1 MYYLKKYFCSIN
13 IGGYKS
19 DIKNLT
25 HIGYNMNSLEEK
37 LNFFNQL
44 SDFEKPV
51 VRAFAVAGTFNKA
64 SDIKAILKDSS
75 KYTAQQISKI
85 IESSLNASA
94 LELNIDSY
102 SRYYEKYRVSIPF
115 LTYVYS
121 NLNQHE
127 KAEAK
132 KTERYNRYF
141 FHGNTIDINDVK
153 DFLLELLYEN
163 KISEKIK
170 DKLLDNVRVIQEMDL
185 IDYPVYINHFNK
197 LDSDVINLIYSSK
210 MSATVFDLYPLKTLE
225 SIRSQLELLLSPGKT
240 LLLPDLISN
249 IKVYEGDLDF
259 VLNRVNKNDA
269 VSLNAI
275 HHLMQR
281 DFDTSL
287 KLFDEELKRLRKVH
301 KGIQYL
307 PSVYQNY
314 FYTTLLLC
322 IDPVK
327 AADRAQKILNN
338 YNQMDSFDLNYFF
351 KVVLCD
357 ILNKKEERDSLA
369 VELFEHIESS
379 SNFYTFALIGAAYL
393 AELTPPISIK
403 RHIINLIKRSFK
415 ADNYLMAYEAAYV
428 INEWFGDSE
437 TESCY
442 EQIASKMSYKP
453 VASLINKVENWE
465 KSLNLI
471 FNALGGVNKKS
482 NANVAVVDKYRIV
495 YTFNPNNFEIQPIL
509 QTRNAKGLW
518 SAGRNVAMK
527 TFYEGK
533 ANGMT
538 DKDLRV
544 ARCMNYYKG
553 YYDSDWYEF
562 TKPALLELIGHP
574 YLFLA
579 NTKDVPVEFVAA
591 KPEVKVSKKKKGYT
605 LESDIKEHDSSIFLK
620 KETNTRYRVYNLD
633 KTVLELISIL
643 STEQVSVPEEG
654 KDKLV
659 QLLGEIS
666 KHVTIQSDLLTTATN
681 SSFTVKSIESDSRIR
696 VQLLPFGDGLKAELF
711 VKPFNEIPPYSKP
724 GVGGRVLITNVNGE
738 QWQVK
743 RDFEKEIEFSN
754 AVLNDIQMLESVDMS
769 DDLIAFDDPMDS
781 LHLLDVLALHK
792 DKCVV
797 EWPEGER
804 FKIRSIANFTDL
816 KMRIKSKTNWFE
828 LEGEL
833 RVDEDTVISLQ
844 QLMSLMKKGHD
855 RFIELKEGEF
865 IALSQELKNR
875 LEELYSFS
883 TNEKNGLQ
891 LNKFA
896 SIAMGDLFD
905 EVGDLKS
912 DKAWKS
918 FRKRITSPTN
928 LEVTIPNTLH
938 ADLRPYQEDGFRW
951 MIRLAELEGGA
962 CLADDMGLGKTIQTL
977 GVLLHRV
984 SEGPALVVCPVSVI
998 GNWISE
1004 AQRFAPSLNVKMLG
1018 NSTRE
1023 QTIKELSSG
1032 DVLITS
1038 YGLIQSEEKM
1048 FVEKE
1053 FATIVLDEAHIIK
1066 NNTTK
1071 TSKAIMQL
1079 KGKFRLALTGT
1090 PLQNHLGEIWNLFNF
1105 INPGLL
1111 GNLNH
1116 FTDIFIKPDDDYSR
1130 KLLRKL
1136 IKPFILRRTKS
1147 AVLDELPPKTEIVKK
1162 VQLSDTEMAF
1172 YEALRRQ
1179 ALLNLESDEGNQG
1192 TKHLRA
1198 LAEITKLRQASCNPL
1213 LVDANIDIKS
1223 SKLAVFLEIVDELKE
1238 NKHRAL
1244 VFSQFVKHLDIVRK
1258 ALDEKK
1264 IHYQYLDGS
1273 CSMIERERSVE
1284 KFQKG
1289 DDDLFLISL
1298 KAGGLGLNLT
1308 AADFVIHLD
1317 PWWNPAVEDQASD
1330 RAHRIGQKRPVTIYR
1345 LVAENT
1351 IEEKIIQLH
1360 NTKRNLAESL
1370 LEGSDQSGKMSL
1382 NELVDLIKENG

>member
-1 MYYLKKYFCSIN
+1 
-13 IGGYKS
+13 
-19 DIKNLT
+19 
-25 HIGYNMNSLEEK
+25 
-37 LNFFNQL
+37 Q
-44 SDFEKPV
+44 
-51 VRAFAVAGTFNKA
+51 
-64 SDIKAILKDSS
+64 
-75 KYTAQQISKI
+75 
-85 IESSLNASA
+85 
-94 LELNIDSY
+94 
-102 SRYYEKYRVSIPF
+102 
-115 LTYVYS
+115 
-121 NLNQHE
+121 
-127 KAEAK
+127 
-132 KTERYNRYF
+132 
-141 FHGNTIDINDVK
+141 
-153 DFLLELLYEN
+153 
-163 KISEKIK
+163 
-170 DKLLDNVRVIQEMDL
+170 
-185 IDYPVYINHFNK
+185 
-197 LDSDVINLIYSSK
+197 LDS
-210 MSATVFDLYPLKTLE
+210 A
-225 SIRSQLELLLSPGKT
+225 
-240 LLLPDLISN
+240 
-249 IKVYEGDLDF
+249 
-259 VLNRVNKNDA
+259 
-269 VSLNAI
+269 
-275 HHLMQR
+275 
-281 DFDTSL
+281 
-287 KLFDEELKRLRKVH
+287 
-301 KGIQYL
+301 
-307 PSVYQNY
+307 
-314 FYTTLLLC
+314 
-322 IDPVK
+322 
-327 AADRAQKILNN
+327 
-338 YNQMDSFDLNYFF
+338 DLNYFF
-351 KVVLCD
+351 KAVMYN
-357 ILNKKEERDSLA
+357 ILNKKKERDSLSSD
-369 VELFEHIESS
+369 LFEKIKSS
-379 SNFYTFALIGAAYL
+379 SNFYTFVLIGVAYL
-393 AELTPPISIK
+393 AELTPSISIK
-403 RHIINLIKRSFK
+403 RHIINIIEKSYQ
-415 ADNYLMAYEAAYV
+415 AGNYLMAYEAAYV
-428 INEWFGDSE
+428 VNEWFGDSE
-437 TESCY
+437 TEKCY
-442 EQIASKMSYKP
+442 AQIASKMSYKP
-453 VASLINKVENWE
+453 VASLISKVESWE

-471 FNALGGVNKKS
+471 FNALGGVNKKT
-482 NANVAVVDKYRIV
+482 NVGVAIENKFRIV
-495 YTFNPNNFEIQPIL
+495 YTFEPNNFDIKPIL
-509 QTRNAKGLW
+509 QTRNANGVW

-527 TFYEGK
+527 NFYEGK

-538 DKDLRV
+538 DKDLRI
-544 ARCMNYYKG
+544 ARCINYYKG
-553 YYDSDWYEF
+553 YYGSDWYEF
-562 TKPALLELIGHP
+562 TKQVFIELIGHP

-591 KPEVKVSKKKKGYT
+591 KPEVKVSKKKKGFII
-605 LESDIKEHDSSIFLK
+605 ESDIKEHDSNIFLM

-633 KTVLELISIL
+633 KNVLKLISIL
-643 STEQVSVPEEG
+643 TTQQVAVPEEG

-666 KHVTIQSDLLTTATN
+666 KHVTVQSDLLTTATN
-681 SSFTVKSIESDSRIR
+681 SHFTVKSVDPDNRIR

-724 GVGGRVLITNVNGE
+724 GVGGKVLMTNVNGE

-743 RDFEKEIEFSN
+743 RDFAKEIEFSN
-754 AVLNDIQMLESVDMS
+754 AVLNDTQMLESVDMS
-769 DDLIAFDDPMDS
+769 VDLIAFDNPMDS

-804 FKIRSIANFTDL
+804 FKIRSMASFTDL

-844 QLMSLMKKGHD
+844 QLMSLMKNGHD

-865 IALSQELKNR
+865 IALSQELKKR

-905 EVGDLKS
+905 EMADLKS

-918 FRKRITSPTN
+918 FRKRITSTTS
-928 LEVTIPNTLH
+928 LEVKIPSSLH
-938 ADLRPYQEDGFRW
+938 ADLRPYQEDGYRW
-951 MIRLAELEGGA
+951 MTRLAEFEGGA

-977 GVLLHRV
+977 AVLLHRA

-1004 AQRFAPSLNVKMLG
+1004 AQRFAPSLNVKVLG

-1023 QTIKELSSG
+1023 QTINELSSG
-1032 DVLITS
+1032 DVLVTS
-1038 YGLIQSEEKM
+1038 YGLLQSEEKM
-1048 FVEKE
+1048 FAEKE

-1079 KGKFRLALTGT
+1079 QGKFRLALTGT

-1116 FTDIFIKPDDDYSR
+1116 FTDTFIKPDSDYSR

-1179 ALLNLESDEGNQG
+1179 ALLNLESGEGNQG

-1223 SKLAVFLEIVDELKE
+1223 SKLAVFLEIIDELKE

-1273 CSMIERERSVE
+1273 STLPERVRSVE

-1289 DDDLFLISL
+1289 EGDLFLISL

-1370 LEGSDQSGKMSL
+1370 LEGSDQSAKMSL

>member
-1 MYYLKKYFCSIN
+1 MY
-13 IGGYKS
+13 
-19 DIKNLT
+19 
-25 HIGYNMNSLEEK
+25 SLEEK
-37 LNFFNQL
+37 LNFYNQL
-44 SDFEKPV
+44 SDSEKSV
-51 VRAFAVAGTFNKA
+51 VRAFAVAGTFNNA
-64 SDIKAILKDSS
+64 ADIKVTLKDSG
-75 KYTAQQISKI
+75 KFTIPQINKI
-85 IESSLNASA
+85 IDSSLKAG
-94 LELNIDSY
+94 LIELNVDGY
-102 SRYYEKYRVSIPF
+102 TRYYGKYKVSISF
-115 LTYVYS
+115 MAYVYS
-121 NLNQHE
+121 NLSEHE
-127 KAEAK
+127 KNEVK
-132 KTERYNRYF
+132 KTERYRISFYVTDN
-141 FHGNTIDINDVK
+141 IEISEVK
-153 DFLLELLYEN
+153 EFLYALLYEN
-163 KISEKIK
+163 NISDTIK
-170 DKLLDNVRVIQEMDL
+170 RKLFGNVWIINKMNLVN
-185 IDYPVYINHFNK
+185 YPAYINNFYK
-197 LDSDVINLIYSSK
+197 LDSDVVNLIYLSK
-210 MSATVFDLYPLKTLE
+210 ISTTIYELNPLKSLE
-225 SIRSQLELLLSPGKT
+225 YLRGQLELLLPQDKM
-240 LLLPDLISN
+240 LLLPDLTAN
-249 IKVYEGDLDF
+249 IKLHEGDFDSF
-259 VLNRVNKNDA
+259 FNRINKENA

-275 HHLMQR
+275 HHFIQG
-281 DFDTSL
+281 DFVTSL
-287 KLFDEELKRLRKVH
+287 KLFDEELKRLRKEH
-301 KGIQYL
+301 KGIHYL

-314 FYTTLLLC
+314 FYTALLLC
-322 IDPVK
+322 IEPVK
-327 AADRAQKILNN
+327 TAARALKLMNN
-338 YNQMDSFDLNYFF
+338 YNQLDSIDLNYFF
-351 KVVLCD
+351 QVVIYN
-357 ILNKKEERDSLA
+357 ILNKKKEKEELA
-369 VELFEHIESS
+369 DQLFEYIKSS
-379 SNFYTFALIGAAYL
+379 SNLYTFALIGAAYL
-393 AELTPPISIK
+393 AELTPPVSIK
-403 RHIINLIKRSFK
+403 RHILKIIQKSYK
-415 ADNYLMAYEAAYV
+415 ADSYLMAYEAAYIV
-428 INEWFGDSE
+428 NEWFGDSE
-437 TESCY
+437 TEQCY
-442 EQIASKMSYKP
+442 EQIAAKMTYKP
-453 VASLINKVENWE
+453 VASLINRVENWE

-471 FNALGGVNKKS
+471 FNALGGANKKL
-482 NANVAVVDKYRIV
+482 NAGVAVEDKYRIV
-495 YTFNPNNFEIQPIL
+495 YTFEPNNFEIKPIL
-509 QTRNAKGLW
+509 QTRNAKGVW

-538 DKDLRV
+538 DKDLRI
-544 ARCMNYYKG
+544 ARCIKYYKGG

-562 TKPALLELIGHP
+562 TKQVAVELIGHP
-574 YLFLA
+574 YVFLA
-579 NTKDVPVEFVAA
+579 NTKDVPVEFVEA
-591 KPEVKVSKKKKGYT
+591 KPEVKVSKKKKGYI
-605 LESDIKEHDSSIFLK
+605 LESDIKAHDSTIFLK

-633 KTVLELISIL
+633 KNVSELISIL
-643 STEQVSVPEEG
+643 TTEQVTIPEEG

-659 QLLGEIS
+659 RLLGEIS
-666 KHVTIQSDLLTTATN
+666 KHVTVQSDLLTTATN
-681 SSFTVKSIESDSRIR
+681 SNLIVKNVEPDNRIR

-724 GVGGRVLITNVNGE
+724 GVGGKVLITNVKGE

-743 RDFEKEIEFSN
+743 RDFGKEIEFSN

-769 DDLIAFDDPMDS
+769 DNLIAFDDPMDS
-781 LHLLDVLALHK
+781 LHLLDVLASHK

-804 FKIRSIANFTDL
+804 FKVRSMAGFSDL
-816 KMRIKSKTNWFE
+816 KMRIKSKTNWFA

-833 RVDEDTVISLQ
+833 QVDENTVISLQ

-865 IALSQELKNR
+865 IALSQELKKR

-896 SIAMGDLFD
+896 SIAMGDFFD
-905 EVGDLKS
+905 EVNDLKS
-912 DKAWKS
+912 DKAWKN
-918 FRKRITSPTN
+918 FRKRIVSPSS
-928 LEVTIPNTLH
+928 LKIAIPSSLH

-951 MIRLAELEGGA
+951 MTRLAELEGGA

-977 GVLLHRV
+977 AVLLQRAT
-984 SEGPALVVCPVSVI
+984 EGAALVVCPVSVI

-1004 AQRFAPSLNVKMLG
+1004 AQRFAPSLNVTMLG
-1018 NSTRE
+1018 NSARE
-1023 QTIKELSSG
+1023 QTIKELTAG
-1032 DVLITS
+1032 DVLVTS
-1038 YGLIQSEEKM
+1038 YGLLQSEEKM
-1048 FVEKE
+1048 FIEKE

-1066 NNTTK
+1066 NNATK

-1079 KGKFRLALTGT
+1079 KGQFRLALTGT

-1116 FTDIFIKPDDDYSR
+1116 FTDTFIKPDNDYSR

-1162 VQLSDTEMAF
+1162 VQLSDVEMAF

-1179 ALLNLESDEGNQG
+1179 ALLNLESGEGNQG
-1192 TKHLRA
+1192 AKHLRA

-1244 VFSQFVKHLDIVRK
+1244 VFSQFVSHLSIVRK
-1258 ALDEKK
+1258 ALDDKN
-1264 IHYQYLDGS
+1264 IQYQYLDGS
-1273 CSMIERERSVE
+1273 SPLPERERSVE

-1289 DDDLFLISL
+1289 EGDLFLISL

-1317 PWWNPAVEDQASD
+1317 PWWNPAIEDQASD

-1370 LEGSDQSGKMSL
+1370 LEGSDQSAKMSL

>member
-1 MYYLKKYFCSIN
+1 
-13 IGGYKS
+13 
-19 DIKNLT
+19 
-25 HIGYNMNSLEEK
+25 MNSLENT
-37 LNFFNQL
+37 LHFYNQL

-51 VRAFAVAGTFNKA
+51 VRAFAVAGSFNNA
-64 SDIKAILKDSS
+64 SDIKATLKDSA
-75 KYTAQQISKI
+75 KYSSSQISKI
-85 IESSLNASA
+85 MVSSLNAGV

-102 SRYYEKYRVSIPF
+102 SRYYEKYKVSIPF
-115 LTYVYS
+115 MTYVYS

-127 KAEAK
+127 KSEAK
-132 KTERYNRYF
+132 KVVHYNRYF
-141 FHGNTIDINDVK
+141 LDSDTIEISEVK
-153 DFLLELLYEN
+153 EFLLALLYEN
-163 KISEKIK
+163 KISEKIN
-170 DKLLDNVRVIQEMDL
+170 DKLLDNVWVFTYMDL
-185 IDYPVYINHFNK
+185 LSYPVYINSFNK
-197 LDSDVINLIYSSK
+197 LDSDVISQIFASK
-210 MSATVFDLYPLKTLE
+210 ISTAISNLYPLIKLE
-225 SIRSQLELLLSPGKT
+225 SIRSQLEKLLSPEKAIN
-240 LLLPDLISN
+240 LPNLMTN
-249 IKVYEGDLDF
+249 IKLFEGDFDF
-259 VLNRVNKNDA
+259 VFNRIDKKDA
-269 VSLNAI
+269 VAINAI
-275 HHLMQR
+275 HHLTQR
-281 DFDTSL
+281 EFDASL
-287 KLFDEELKRLRKVH
+287 KLFDEELKHLRKVY
-301 KGIQYL
+301 KGFHYL
-307 PSVYQNY
+307 PLVYQNY

-322 IDPVK
+322 IDPIK
-327 AADRAQKILNN
+327 TAARAQKILNN
-338 YNQMDSFDLNYFF
+338 YNQLDSTNLNYFF
-351 KVVLCD
+351 KSVIYN
-357 ILNKKEERDSLA
+357 ILNKKKERDSLA
-369 VELFEHIESS
+369 SELFERIKST
-379 SNFYTFALIGAAYL
+379 SNFYTFPLIGVAYM

-403 RHIINLIKRSFK
+403 KHVVNTIQKSYL
-415 ADNYLMAYEAAYV
+415 AGNYLMAYEAAYIV
-428 INEWFGDSE
+428 NEWFGDSD
-437 TESCY
+437 TERCY
-442 EQIASKMSYKP
+442 AQIASKMSYKP
-453 VASLINKVENWE
+453 VASLINKVEHWE

-471 FNALGGVNKKS
+471 FNALGTVNNKS
-482 NANVAVVDKYRIV
+482 NVGVAAENKYRIV
-495 YTFNPNNFEIQPIL
+495 YTFDPNNFEIKPIL
-509 QTRNAKGLW
+509 QTRNAKGVW
-518 SAGRNVAMK
+518 SGGRNVAMK

-538 DKDLRV
+538 DKDLRI
-544 ARCMNYYKG
+544 ARCINYYKG
-553 YYDSDWYEF
+553 GYYGSDWYEF
-562 TKPALLELIGHP
+562 SKQVAVELIGHP

-591 KPEVKVSKKKKGYT
+591 KPEVKVSKKKKGYI
-605 LESDIKEHDSSIFLK
+605 LESDIKEHDSDIFLK

-633 KTVLELISIL
+633 KNVSELISIL
-643 STEQVSVPEEG
+643 STQQVAVPEEG

-659 QLLGEIS
+659 RLLGEIS
-666 KHVTIQSDLLTTATN
+666 KHVTVQSDLLTTATN
-681 SSFTVKSIESDSRIR
+681 SHFTVKSVEPDNRIR

-724 GVGGRVLITNVNGE
+724 GMGGKVLITNVGGE

-769 DDLIAFDDPMDS
+769 VDLIAFDDPMDS

-804 FKIRSIANFTDL
+804 FKIRSMANFADL

-828 LEGEL
+828 LDGEL

-844 QLMSLMKKGHD
+844 QLMGLMKKGHD

-865 IALSQELKNR
+865 IALSQELKKR

-883 TNEKNGLQ
+883 TKEKNGLQ

-918 FRKRITSPTN
+918 FKKRITSPKSR
-928 LEVTIPNTLH
+928 EEKIPSSLH

-951 MIRLAELEGGA
+951 MTRLAELEGGA

-977 GVLLHRV
+977 TVLLQRA

-1004 AQRFAPSLNVKMLG
+1004 TQRFAPSLNVKMLG

-1023 QTIKELSSG
+1023 QVIKELSSG
-1032 DVLITS
+1032 DVLVTS
-1038 YGLIQSEEKM
+1038 YGLLQSEEKM

-1079 KGKFRLALTGT
+1079 QGKFRLALTGT

-1111 GNLNH
+1111 GSLNH
-1116 FTDIFIKPDDDYSR
+1116 FTDTFIKPDNDYSR

-1147 AVLDELPPKTEIVKK
+1147 AVLDELPPKTEIVRK

-1179 ALLNLESDEGNQG
+1179 ALLNLETGEGNQG

-1223 SKLAVFLEIVDELKE
+1223 SKLAVFLEIIDELKE

-1244 VFSQFVKHLDIVRK
+1244 VFSQFVTHLDIVRK

-1264 IHYQYLDGS
+1264 VHYQYLDGS
-1273 CSMIERERSVE
+1273 SPMSERERSVE

-1289 DDDLFLISL
+1289 EGDLFLISL

-1317 PWWNPAVEDQASD
+1317 PWWNPAIEDQASD

-1370 LEGSDQSGKMSL
+1370 LEGSDQSAKMSL

>member
-1 MYYLKKYFCSIN
+1 MY
-13 IGGYKS
+13 
-19 DIKNLT
+19 
-25 HIGYNMNSLEEK
+25 SLEEK
-37 LNFFNQL
+37 LNFYNQF

-51 VRAFAVAGTFNKA
+51 VRAFAVAGSFNNA
-64 SDIKAILKDSS
+64 SDIKAILKDSA
-75 KYTAQQISKI
+75 KYSSSQISKI
-85 IESSLNASA
+85 MVSSLNAGVI
-94 LELNIDSY
+94 ELNVDSY
-102 SRYYEKYRVSIPF
+102 SRYYEKYKVSIPF
-115 LTYVYS
+115 MTYVYS

-127 KAEAK
+127 KSEAK
-132 KTERYNRYF
+132 KTERSYRPF
-141 FHGNTIDINDVK
+141 FLTNEIEVREVK
-153 DFLLELLYEN
+153 DFLIALLYEN
-163 KISEKIK
+163 TISNAIK
-170 DKLLDNVRVIQEMDL
+170 DKLSDNIWMIKQMNL
-185 IDYPVYINHFNK
+185 MNYPIYINHFNK
-197 LDSDVINLIYSSK
+197 LDSDIINLIYSSK
-210 MSATVFDLYPLKTLE
+210 ISDTVFDLYPLKSLE
-225 SIRSQLELLLSPGKT
+225 GLRSQLELLLTPEKT
-240 LLLPDLISN
+240 QLLPDLMVN
-249 IKVYEGDLDF
+249 IKLFEGDFDF
-259 VLNRVNKNDA
+259 AFNFINKKDVA
-269 VSLNAI
+269 AYNAI
-275 HHLMQR
+275 HHLMQG
-281 DFDTSL
+281 DLETSL
-287 KLFDEELKRLRKVH
+287 KLFDEELKRLRKEH
-301 KGIQYL
+301 KGIHYL

-314 FYTTLLLC
+314 FYTALLLS

-327 AADRAQKILNN
+327 TAARAQKILNN
-338 YNQMDSFDLNYFF
+338 YNQLQSNNLNYLF
-351 KVVLCD
+351 KAVMYN
-357 ILNKKEERDSLA
+357 ILNKKKEKEDMA
-369 VELFEHIESS
+369 DELFAYIKSS
-379 SNFYTFALIGAAYL
+379 SNFYTLALIGAAYL

-403 RHIINLIKRSFK
+403 RHIINVVQRSFL
-415 ADNYLMAYEAAYV
+415 AGNYLMAYEVAYV
-428 INEWFGDSE
+428 VNEWFNDSE
-437 TESCY
+437 TEKCY
-442 EQIASKMSYKP
+442 AQFDSKMSYKP
-453 VASLINKVENWE
+453 VASLINKVEHWE

-471 FNALGGVNKKS
+471 FNALGGANKKA
-482 NANVAVVDKYRIV
+482 NAGIAVEDKYRIV
-495 YTFNPNNFEIQPIL
+495 YTFDPNNFDIKPIL

-544 ARCMNYYKG
+544 SKCINYYKG
-553 YYDSDWYEF
+553 GYYESDWYEF
-562 TKPALLELIGHP
+562 TKQVVVELIGHP

-605 LESDIKEHDSSIFLK
+605 LESDIKAHDSSIFLK
-620 KETNTRYRVYNLD
+620 KETNTRYRVYNLN
-633 KTVLELISIL
+633 KNVSELITIL
-643 STEQVSVPEEG
+643 TTEQVTVPEEG

-666 KHVTIQSDLLTTATN
+666 KHVTVQSDLLTTATN
-681 SSFTVKSIESDSRIR
+681 SNLTVKNVEPDNRIR

-711 VKPFNEIPPYSKP
+711 VKPFSEIPPYSKP
-724 GVGGRVLITNVNGE
+724 GAGGKVLITNVNGE

-743 RDFEKEIEFSN
+743 RDFGKEIEFSN

-769 DDLIAFDDPMDS
+769 DNLISFDDPMDS
-781 LHLLDVLALHK
+781 LHLLDVLASHK
-792 DKCVV
+792 DKCVI

-804 FKIRSIANFTDL
+804 FKIRSMTGFSDL

-865 IALSQELKNR
+865 IALSQDLKKR

-918 FRKRITSPTN
+918 FRKRITSPTS
-928 LEVTIPNTLH
+928 LEVAIPSSLH

-951 MIRLAELEGGA
+951 MARLAELEGGA

-977 GVLLHRV
+977 AVLLQRA
-984 SEGPALVVCPVSVI
+984 SEGAALVVCPVSVI
-998 GNWISE
+998 SNWINE

-1018 NSTRE
+1018 NGVRE

-1032 DVLITS
+1032 DVLVTS
-1038 YGLIQSEEKM
+1038 YGLLQSEEKM
-1048 FVEKE
+1048 FIEKE

-1066 NNTTK
+1066 NNATK

-1079 KGKFRLALTGT
+1079 QGKFRLALTGT

-1116 FTDIFIKPDDDYSR
+1116 FTDTFIKPDNDYSR

-1179 ALLNLESDEGNQG
+1179 ALLNLESGEGNQG

-1213 LVDANIDIKS
+1213 LVDPDIDIKS
-1223 SKLAVFLEIVDELKE
+1223 SKLAVFLEIVDELRE

-1244 VFSQFVKHLDIVRK
+1244 VFSQFVSHLSIVRK

-1273 CSMIERERSVE
+1273 SPLPERERSVE

-1289 DDDLFLISL
+1289 EGDLFLISL

-1317 PWWNPAVEDQASD
+1317 PWWNPAIEDQASD

-1370 LEGSDQSGKMSL
+1370 LEGSDQSAKMSL

>member
-1 MYYLKKYFCSIN
+1 
-13 IGGYKS
+13 
-19 DIKNLT
+19 
-25 HIGYNMNSLEEK
+25 MNSLENT
-37 LNFFNQL
+37 LHFYNQL

-51 VRAFAVAGTFNKA
+51 VRAFAVVGSFNNA
-64 SDIKAILKDSS
+64 SDIKAILKDSA
-75 KYTAQQISKI
+75 KYSSSQISKI
-85 IESSLNASA
+85 MVSSLNAGV
-94 LELNIDSY
+94 LEMNTDSY
-102 SRYYEKYRVSIPF
+102 SRYFEKYKVTIPF
-115 LTYVYS
+115 MTYLYS
-121 NLNQHE
+121 NLTNHE
-127 KAEAK
+127 KTVAK
-132 KTERYNRYF
+132 KVVHYNRYF
-141 FHGNTIDINDVK
+141 LDSDTIEISEVK
-153 DFLLELLYEN
+153 EFLLALLYEN
-163 KISEKIK
+163 KISEKIN
-170 DKLLDNVRVIQEMDL
+170 DKLLDNVWVFTYMDL
-185 IDYPVYINHFNK
+185 LSYPVYINSFNK
-197 LDSDVINLIYSSK
+197 LDSDVISQIFASK
-210 MSATVFDLYPLKTLE
+210 ISTAISNLYPLIKLE
-225 SIRSQLELLLSPGKT
+225 SIRSQLEKLLSPEKAIN
-240 LLLPDLISN
+240 LPNLMTN
-249 IKVYEGDLDF
+249 IKLFEGDFDF
-259 VLNRVNKNDA
+259 VFNRIDKKDA
-269 VSLNAI
+269 VAINAI
-275 HHLMQR
+275 HHLTQR
-281 DFDTSL
+281 EFDASL
-287 KLFDEELKRLRKVH
+287 KLFDEELKHLRKVY
-301 KGIQYL
+301 KGFHYL
-307 PSVYQNY
+307 PLVYQNY

-322 IDPVK
+322 IDPIK
-327 AADRAQKILNN
+327 TAARAQKILNN
-338 YNQMDSFDLNYFF
+338 YNQLDSTNLNYFF
-351 KVVLCD
+351 KSVIYN
-357 ILNKKEERDSLA
+357 ILNKKKERDSLA
-369 VELFEHIESS
+369 SELFECIKST
-379 SNFYTFALIGAAYL
+379 SNFYTFPLIGVAYM

-403 RHIINLIKRSFK
+403 KHVVNTIQKSYL
-415 ADNYLMAYEAAYV
+415 AGNYLMAYEAAYIV
-428 INEWFGDSE
+428 NEWFGDSD
-437 TESCY
+437 TERCY
-442 EQIASKMSYKP
+442 AQIASKMSYKP
-453 VASLINKVENWE
+453 VASLINKVEHWE

-471 FNALGGVNKKS
+471 FNALGTVNNKS
-482 NANVAVVDKYRIV
+482 NVGVAAENKYRIV
-495 YTFNPNNFEIQPIL
+495 YTFDPNNFEIKPIL
-509 QTRNAKGLW
+509 QTRNAKGVW
-518 SAGRNVAMK
+518 SGGRNVAMK

-538 DKDLRV
+538 DKDLRI
-544 ARCMNYYKG
+544 ARCINYYKG
-553 YYDSDWYEF
+553 GYYGSDWYEF
-562 TKPALLELIGHP
+562 SKQVAVELIGHP

-591 KPEVKVSKKKKGYT
+591 KPEVKVSKKKKGYI
-605 LESDIKEHDSSIFLK
+605 LESDIKEHDSDIFLK

-633 KTVLELISIL
+633 KNVSELISIL
-643 STEQVSVPEEG
+643 STQQVAVPEEG

-659 QLLGEIS
+659 RLLGEIS
-666 KHVTIQSDLLTTATN
+666 KHVTVQSDLLTTATN
-681 SSFTVKSIESDSRIR
+681 SHFTVKSVEPDNRIR

-724 GVGGRVLITNVNGE
+724 GMGGKVLITNVGGE

-769 DDLIAFDDPMDS
+769 VDLIAFDDPMDS

-804 FKIRSIANFTDL
+804 FKIRSMANFADL

-828 LEGEL
+828 LDGEL

-844 QLMSLMKKGHD
+844 QLMGLMKKGHD

-865 IALSQELKNR
+865 IALSQELKKR

-883 TNEKNGLQ
+883 TKEKNGLQ

-918 FRKRITSPTN
+918 FKKRITSPKSR
-928 LEVTIPNTLH
+928 EEKIPSSLH

-951 MIRLAELEGGA
+951 MTRLAELEGGA

-977 GVLLHRV
+977 TVLLQRA

-1004 AQRFAPSLNVKMLG
+1004 TQRFAPSLNVKMLG

-1023 QTIKELSSG
+1023 QVIKELSSG
-1032 DVLITS
+1032 DVLVTS
-1038 YGLIQSEEKM
+1038 YGLLQSEEKM

-1079 KGKFRLALTGT
+1079 QGKFRLALTGT

-1111 GNLNH
+1111 GSLNH
-1116 FTDIFIKPDDDYSR
+1116 FTDTFIKPDNDYSR

-1147 AVLDELPPKTEIVKK
+1147 AVLDELPPKTEIVRK

-1179 ALLNLESDEGNQG
+1179 ALLNLETGEGNQG
-1192 TKHLRA
+1192 AKHLRA

-1223 SKLAVFLEIVDELKE
+1223 SKLAVFLEIIDELKE

-1244 VFSQFVKHLDIVRK
+1244 VFSQFVTHLDIVRK

-1264 IHYQYLDGS
+1264 VHYQYLDGS
-1273 CSMIERERSVE
+1273 SPMSERERSVE

-1289 DDDLFLISL
+1289 EGDLFLISL

-1317 PWWNPAVEDQASD
+1317 PWWNPAIEDQASD

-1370 LEGSDQSGKMSL
+1370 LEGSDQSAKMSL

>member
-1 MYYLKKYFCSIN
+1 M
-13 IGGYKS
+13 
-19 DIKNLT
+19 
-25 HIGYNMNSLEEK
+25 
-37 LNFFNQL
+37 
-44 SDFEKPV
+44 
-51 VRAFAVAGTFNKA
+51 
-64 SDIKAILKDSS
+64 
-75 KYTAQQISKI
+75 
-85 IESSLNASA
+85 
-94 LELNIDSY
+94 
-102 SRYYEKYRVSIPF
+102 
-115 LTYVYS
+115 
-121 NLNQHE
+121 
-127 KAEAK
+127 
-132 KTERYNRYF
+132 
-141 FHGNTIDINDVK
+141 
-153 DFLLELLYEN
+153 
-163 KISEKIK
+163 
-170 DKLLDNVRVIQEMDL
+170 
-185 IDYPVYINHFNK
+185 
-197 LDSDVINLIYSSK
+197 
-210 MSATVFDLYPLKTLE
+210 
-225 SIRSQLELLLSPGKT
+225 
-240 LLLPDLISN
+240 
-249 IKVYEGDLDF
+249 
-259 VLNRVNKNDA
+259 
-269 VSLNAI
+269 
-275 HHLMQR
+275 
-281 DFDTSL
+281 
-287 KLFDEELKRLRKVH
+287 
-301 KGIQYL
+301 
-307 PSVYQNY
+307 
-314 FYTTLLLC
+314 
-322 IDPVK
+322 
-327 AADRAQKILNN
+327 
-338 YNQMDSFDLNYFF
+338 
-351 KVVLCD
+351 
-357 ILNKKEERDSLA
+357 
-369 VELFEHIESS
+369 
-379 SNFYTFALIGAAYL
+379 

-403 RHIINLIKRSFK
+403 RHIINLVQRSFL
-415 ADNYLMAYEAAYV
+415 AGNYLMAYEAAYV
-428 INEWFGDSE
+428 VNEWFNDSE
-437 TESCY
+437 TEKCY
-442 EQIASKMSYKP
+442 AQFDSKMSYKP
-453 VASLINKVENWE
+453 VASLINKVEHSE

-471 FNALGGVNKKS
+471 FNALGGANKK
-482 NANVAVVDKYRIV
+482 ANGGIAVEDKYRIV
-495 YTFNPNNFEIQPIL
+495 YTFEPNNFEIKPIL
-509 QTRNAKGLW
+509 QTRNAKGVW

-538 DKDLRV
+538 DKDLRI
-544 ARCMNYYKG
+544 ARCINYYKG
-553 YYDSDWYEF
+553 GYYGSDWYEF
-562 TKPALLELIGHP
+562 TKQVAVELIGHP

-605 LESDIKEHDSSIFLK
+605 IKSDIKASDSPVFLK
-620 KETNTRYRVYNLD
+620 KETNTRYRVYNLN
-633 KTVLELISIL
+633 KNVLELINIL
-643 STEQVSVPEEG
+643 TTEQVTVPEEG

-666 KHVTIQSDLLTTATN
+666 KHVTVQSDLLTTATN
-681 SSFTVKSIESDSRIR
+681 SNFTIKSVEPDNRIR

-711 VKPFNEIPPYSKP
+711 VKPFNDIPPYSKP
-724 GVGGRVLITNVNGE
+724 GAGGKVLITNVKGE

-743 RDFEKEIEFSN
+743 RDFGKEIEFSN
-754 AVLNDIQMLESVDMS
+754 AVLNDIQLLESVDMS

-781 LHLLDVLALHK
+781 LHLLDVLASHK

-804 FKIRSIANFTDL
+804 FKIRSMAGFSDL

-828 LEGEL
+828 LDGEL

-865 IALSQELKNR
+865 IALSQELKKR

-912 DKAWKS
+912 DKAWKN
-918 FRKRITSPTN
+918 FRKRITSPTI
-928 LEVTIPNTLH
+928 LEVAIPSSLH

-951 MIRLAELEGGA
+951 MTRLAELEGGA

-977 GVLLHRV
+977 AVLLQRT
-984 SEGPALVVCPVSVI
+984 SEGPALVVCPVSVV

-1023 QTIKELSSG
+1023 QTIKELSAG
-1032 DVLITS
+1032 DVLVTS

-1066 NNTTK
+1066 NNATK

-1079 KGKFRLALTGT
+1079 QGKFRLALTGT

-1116 FTDIFIKPDDDYSR
+1116 FTDTFIKPDDDYSR

-1179 ALLNLESDEGNQG
+1179 ALLNLESGEGNQG

-1213 LVDANIDIKS
+1213 LVDPNIDIKS

-1244 VFSQFVKHLDIVRK
+1244 VFSQFVSHLSIVRT

-1264 IHYQYLDGS
+1264 IQYQYLDGS
-1273 CSMIERERSVE
+1273 SPLAQRERSVE

-1289 DDDLFLISL
+1289 EGDLFLISL

-1317 PWWNPAVEDQASD
+1317 PWWNPAIEDQASD

-1370 LEGSDQSGKMSL
+1370 LEGSDQSAKMSL
-1382 NELVDLIKENG
+1382 HELVDLIKKNG